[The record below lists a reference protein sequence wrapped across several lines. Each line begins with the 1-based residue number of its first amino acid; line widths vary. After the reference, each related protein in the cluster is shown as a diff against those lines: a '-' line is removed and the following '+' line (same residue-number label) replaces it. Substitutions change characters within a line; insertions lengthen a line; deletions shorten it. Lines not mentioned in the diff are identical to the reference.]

1 MRGIT
6 RTLGALFAASVVGS
20 FAHGANEVISINIAG
35 TRANNATAAQA
46 NVPNTDDNYG
56 LAAVPGKAWFNTGLL
71 GTAAVTELKMWDP
84 TTSSVLPAYLSF
96 RAAGKNLWTLDNSE
110 TTLTV
115 RDGSHFLVSYID
127 DGSTPTIEIGNI
139 PFSAYK
145 VYIYAATDSRNFKF
159 GPVTV
164 NGTKY
169 TYSTETSA
177 TITTTAAD
185 SDAQWGTSRNTTAE
199 VGTNALLVEGLT
211 ADTLTITGSGTY
223 DSGFRGGLAA
233 IQIVNT
239 GTETF
244 SQTVAPE
251 NWASGVSFDVPSGW
265 TTKSVPTVAYAP
277 TSVSGTL
284 ALETADKLRIGD
296 RFANVA
302 KLTSAEGEYT
312 AQVFG
317 VNDQSRG
324 DQSTVTRDVW
334 LQVTGGKYDLI
345 VGGSENHWQNSHA
358 TPLNGD
364 IFVEMGADVSVNN
377 VVGVA
382 YKGGAGTNT
391 TNDYQTFTG
400 NALTVIKGTV
410 RGSIV
415 GGVTSAHNCRP
426 LLTGNTKVRV
436 LSVQGTNSNNLA
448 DITNCRIL
456 GGSTKM
462 AGNWNNGA
470 SQTGDAAVEV
480 ELASDASGNFV
491 KEIVGGSYAS
501 GGKSYAIT
509 GNTSVSISAP
519 AGVTFIEPIYGAQV
533 SDTATATVSGNSTV
547 TINGGTYTNSI
558 TAGGYGANAGVA
570 GTATLKITGGTF
582 SSGSSLLA
590 VKYNATAGTSHLI
603 LAPAGESALDLST
616 TSIGAFDKATLSGS
630 VTLGTNRLGTAA
642 LTFADATTLAVTLT
656 TEETTAQKVLIGLAA
671 EVPTNLT
678 VTAADTTGWQL
689 FTTAGAL
696 YYGAQVTAKPWTTPA
711 EGTNWSDGFTDF
723 QAGDSVSFG
732 TNAQSE
738 TVTLDAA
745 VTAGSVE
752 VAGAY
757 SLTGEALTAEAVE
770 IAQSGSL
777 CILNTIA
784 LTGETGMLVK
794 GTLSGNGTV
803 TGAIT
808 FAEGAKLL
816 LTNDETSKPLTVNGT
831 ISGTIT
837 LDTTELTLTQ
847 NPTKILVTQ
856 QSGVTF
862 SNLPEGSEVLNV
874 SGAYWLLKTTSKTLT
889 ATISGSEVAFDSLTW
904 VNAAGETV
912 DNAIFSM
919 VSVSA
924 TLARAAEQTETVR
937 VTYNVTDNTVPK
949 LAGLTIGEGVVLDI
963 AATSRLNFAADV
975 VTNNGEMI
983 VRPSST
989 SSDGNLHQYPGKVEF
1004 VNVTAT
1010 VETVGSKPTELIIR
1024 EGDTVVFGGSSNRLS
1039 CTIPQITMTG
1049 GSLNLGDGKTT
1060 YWFGSNTTMD
1070 QRGGIV
1076 SLSGQS
1082 STASG
1087 SGNGLLLG
1095 FSDGTTYNLSGG
1107 TLDVSNNFLNYWATS
1122 SVNVS
1127 GTGLLKVKG
1136 VFDGNNNANGTLTL
1150 ADNGTIEL
1158 TGLQG
1163 IPAAALGT
1171 LTLNGGKIVAKQ
1183 NTPIGKAATVGG
1195 AVTLSADTEKTL
1207 TVSGALSGTGSVTVD
1222 GAGVVTFTA
1231 ANTYSGG
1238 TTIKNGANLTLNKS
1252 ANFDSAEADRS
1263 FANGH
1268 NVTLDSGST
1277 LTLTAGAGFYNVTG
1291 TGKVSVAGDYYFG
1304 FGSDGGKL
1312 VADTL
1317 EVATNAHLYTRGF
1330 TNYTPDDNKV
1340 VELKTLAVSGEI
1352 ARNEGNDDVISLSVA
1367 TKVSGTGTIG
1377 VPLTLAANA
1386 TLDASAGPLT
1396 VTKAVTCNGT
1406 VTVTLPDSPAAGT
1419 EILKC
1424 TNPSDIVENLTATS
1438 MPTGL
1443 KFAANADNTAVVLK
1457 KAGNYTVGD
1466 KTFKTLQEALD
1477 SITNGETKTGTIV
1490 IDASAP
1496 AEIPLTEQIL
1506 VNGAHI
1512 GLDLGGK
1519 KLTVNNATLMSAT
1532 APNGVESHSGAIW
1545 VYQGSLTIYN
1555 GTIESDGRV
1564 VTVGA
1569 FNKSGKEPGLAD
1581 DTAVAVLTLP
1591 AAFDDKTVAT
1601 LKSTGSDAVV
1611 VFEGAALTTSGN
1623 ISTTAVNHCAICGN
1637 GTKYNTAHITV
1648 EGGEI
1653 TSEQDIAIYH
1663 PQGGTLTI
1671 SGGTISGLT
1680 ALYARAG
1687 TITISG
1693 GTFIGDGPVKE
1704 YNATA
1709 NGAPALGDAVV
1720 IDNHSSYQA
1729 LEVTITGGQFSS
1741 TNAEPIAS
1749 YSNVSTD
1756 VLTGFVSGGKFNKA
1770 IAGSLCADGKCC
1782 VANSDAATSSDYQWT
1797 IGTLPVISGG
1807 ESGDVKID
1815 TPEAKDV
1822 IGKIIADASASPTSV
1837 EVIAG
1842 TKSGAALLPTEVA
1855 DALAIFGSTATTTET
1870 TENGTLKI
1878 TVSYDFGID
1887 SMTQTES
1894 GIVITAKVQKPNGA
1908 AADFADGV
1916 TVTLVDEAGN
1926 VIDTATPTGDTA
1938 TFAALN
1944 PSGLV
1949 GKKLKVKATK

>member
-46 NVPNTDDNYG
+46 NVPDTDDNYG

-96 RAAGKNLWTLDNSE
+96 RVAGKNLWTLNNSD
-110 TTLTV
+110 TTPTV

-145 VYIYAATDSRNFKF
+145 VYIYAATDSTDFKF

-169 TYSTETSA
+169 TYSTESGT

-199 VGTNALLVEGLT
+199 VGTNALLVEGLA
-211 ADTLTITGSGTY
+211 ADTLTITGSGAY
-223 DSGFRGGLAA
+223 NYGFRGGLAA

-244 SQTVAPE
+244 SQTVLPE

-302 KLTSAEGEYT
+302 KLTSADGEYT

-317 VNDQSRG
+317 VNDSSRG
-324 DQSTVTRDVW
+324 NKSTVTRDVW
-334 LQVTGGKYDLI
+334 LQVTGGKYNLI

-382 YKGGAGTNT
+382 YKGGDGTNGMG
-391 TNDYQTFTG
+391 DYQTFEG

-415 GGVTSAHNCRP
+415 GGVTSAHNCLP

-590 VKYNATAGTSHLI
+590 VKNYATAGTSHLI

-696 YYGAQVTAKPWTTPA
+696 YYGVQVTAKPWTTPA

-723 QAGDSVSFG
+723 QAGDSVTFG

-738 TVTLDAA
+738 TVTLNAA

-757 SLTGEALTAEAVE
+757 SFTGEALTAEAVE
-770 IAQSGSL
+770 VAQSGSL

-794 GTLSGNGTV
+794 GALSGNGTV

-816 LTNDETSKPLTVNGT
+816 LKNDETSKPLTVNGT

-862 SNLPEGSEVLNV
+862 SNLPEGYEVLNV
-874 SGAYWLLKTTSKTLT
+874 SGAYWLLKTASKTLT

-904 VNAAGETV
+904 VNAADETV
-912 DNAIFSM
+912 DNVIFSM

-937 VTYNVTDNTVPK
+937 VIYNVPTGSAVPV

-963 AATSRLNFAADV
+963 AATSRLNFDVGV

-983 VRPSST
+983 VRPTVSREEIY
-989 SSDGNLHQYPGKVEF
+989 GFPGKVEY
-1004 VNVTAT
+1004 VNLTVTGQQIGA
-1010 VETVGSKPTELIIR
+1010 KPDELLIR
-1024 EGDTVVFGGSSNRLS
+1024 EGDTVNFSGNSLPRYAA
-1039 CTIPQITMTG
+1039 PKITMTG
-1049 GSLNLGDGKTT
+1049 GNLNLASGNTAFWLG
-1060 YWFGSNTTMD
+1060 GSTSTVNQTVNQSGGTVTMNPT
-1070 QRGGIV
+1070 
-1076 SLSGQS
+1076 S
-1082 STASG
+1082 SNASG

-1095 FSDGTTYNLSGG
+1095 FSGGTTYNLSGG
-1107 TLDVSNNFLNYWATS
+1107 TLDVSNNFLNYWSAS
-1122 SVNVS
+1122 SMNVS
-1127 GTGLLKVKG
+1127 GTGLLKMKG
-1136 VFDGNNNANGTLTL
+1136 VFDGDNNANGTLTL
-1150 ADNGTIEL
+1150 ADKGTIEL

-1163 IPAAALGT
+1163 IPATALGT

-1183 NTPIGKAATVGG
+1183 TTPINKAATVGG

-1207 TVSGALSGTGSVTVD
+1207 TVGGALSGTGSVTVD
-1222 GAGVVTFTA
+1222 GAGIVAFSA
-1231 ANTYSGG
+1231 ANTYTGG
-1238 TTIKNGANLTLNKS
+1238 TTVKAGATVNLT
-1252 ANFDSAEADRS
+1252 
-1263 FANGH
+1263 
-1268 NVTLDSGST
+1268 GSW
-1277 LTLTAGAGFYNVTG
+1277 AGAVTVSGQLAGTG
-1291 TGKVSVAGDYYFG
+1291 T
-1304 FGSDGGKL
+1304 
-1312 VADTL
+1312 
-1317 EVATNAHLYTRGF
+1317 
-1330 TNYTPDDNKV
+1330 
-1340 VELKTLAVSGEI
+1340 
-1352 ARNEGNDDVISLSVA
+1352 
-1367 TKVSGTGTIG
+1367 VSGT
-1377 VPLTLAANA
+1377 LTFNDGA

-1396 VTKAVTCNGT
+1396 AGTVTCNGT
-1406 VTVTLPDSPAAGT
+1406 VTVTLPSTPAAGT
-1419 EILKC
+1419 IILNCSK
-1424 TNPSDIVENLTATS
+1424 PSDIVENLTATS

-1443 KFAANADNTAVVLK
+1443 KFAANEAGTAVVL
-1457 KAGNYTVGD
+1457 ATTGDYTVGD
-1466 KTFKTLQEALD
+1466 LTFETLQEALD
-1477 SITNGETKTGTIV
+1477 SITSGDTKTGTIT
-1490 IDASAP
+1490 IDATAQ
-1496 AEIPLTEQIL
+1496 ATIELTDQIL
-1506 VNGAHI
+1506 VDDVAANI
-1512 GLDLGGK
+1512 TLDLGGK
-1519 KLTVNNATLMSAT
+1519 TLSAAAASLTLATATDGAKASGVIWVRQGALTVK
-1532 APNGVESHSGAIW
+1532 
-1545 VYQGSLTIYN
+1545 N
-1555 GTIESDGRV
+1555 GTITTDGRAIR
-1564 VTVGA
+1564 VGVL
-1569 FNKSGKEPGLAD
+1569 FTKSNPVNVDPESAK
-1581 DTAVAVLTLP
+1581 LTLES
-1591 AAFDDKTVAT
+1591 T
-1601 LKSTGSDAVV
+1601 LSVESTGDYTVTA
-1611 VFEGAALTTSGN
+1611 FQGAKVISAANITASGADYYALS
-1623 ISTTAVNHCAICGN
+1623 GN
-1637 GTKYNTAHITV
+1637 GTASGTGNNNTTI
-1648 EGGEI
+1648 EI
-1653 TSEQDIAIYH
+1653 TGGTIMNMTGVALYH

-1671 SGGTISGLT
+1671 SGEETNIYGST

-1693 GTFIGDGPVKE
+1693 GTFGGYGPVAD
-1704 YNATA
+1704 YDATA
-1709 NGAPALGDAVV
+1709 NGVPALGDAVV

-1729 LEVTITGGQFSS
+1729 LSVTITGGIFTAQHG
-1741 TNAEPIAS
+1741 APIAS
-1749 YSNVSTD
+1749 YSNGNAAYPVR
-1756 VLTGFVSGGKFNKA
+1756 TGFVSGGKFNKA

-1782 VANSDAATSSDYQWT
+1782 VKTSGSDYYPWT
-1797 IGTLPVISGG
+1797 IGTLSAISGG
-1807 ESGDVKID
+1807 EID

-1822 IGKIIADASASPTSV
+1822 IGAIIAADTSLPTSV
-1837 EVIAG
+1837 EVKAG
-1842 TKSGAALLPTEVA
+1842 TKSGAALPPAEVA
-1855 DALAIFGSTATTTET
+1855 DALAIFGSSVTTTANEGSKLT
-1870 TENGTLKI
+1870 I
-1878 TVSYDFGID
+1878 TVGYDFGISEVYQD
-1887 SMTQTES
+1887 GSN
-1894 GIVITAKVQKPNGA
+1894 IVVKAKVQKSNETNA
-1908 AADFADGV
+1908 TEATISNGV
-1916 TVTLVDEAGN
+1916 TLTLVDGDGVPLEGGVKTLDAATQEVSFTIPVEKIAGK
-1926 VIDTATPTGDTA
+1926 
-1938 TFAALN
+1938 TF
-1944 PSGLV
+1944 
-1949 GKKLKVKATK
+1949 KVKATK